1 MTTRKTVMKEKE
13 MVWRNNKKLSDLEE
27 VAKERAQNLLQRA
40 NKLWMEQEEELKD
53 MSKVGGPAF
62 LPSSYSNS
70 GQHWFQLEVGQG
82 GGKSEVRGWLERG
95 SEVGGWGRAASVTWL
110 LCFELLCDLQ

>member
-13 MVWRNNKKLSDLEE
+13 MVWRNKKKLSDLEE
-27 VAKERAQNLLQRA
+27 VAQERAQSLLQRA
-40 NKLWMEQEEELKD
+40 NKLRMEQEEELKD

-62 LPSSYSNS
+62 LPFSYSNS

-82 GGKSEVRGWLERG
+82 GGKVK
-95 SEVGGWGRAASVTWL
+95 
-110 LCFELLCDLQ
+110 

>member
-27 VAKERAQNLLQRA
+27 VAKERTQNLLQRA
-40 NKLWMEQEEELKD
+40 NKLRMEQEEELKD

-62 LPSSYSNS
+62 PPFSYSNS

-82 GGKSEVRGWLERG
+82 GEK
-95 SEVGGWGRAASVTWL
+95 
-110 LCFELLCDLQ
+110 